1 MVTSG
6 PAQPPPTEESPF
18 EEILLLC
25 LQRILADEQPLP
37 FLRWA
42 QKQLVPRLQREEPDL
57 EEVEAQRLAFLLARA
72 IWDAT
77 PLPSGGFRPQPLN
90 NPHPALS
97 CPCGSGLAYGQCCG
111 AIQNLPVIPQEL
123 MWELLL
129 AELPEPLFRQ
139 ALASGEVPGPLLGLA
154 AERWLMVD
162 RPGLAIALLEPLFSP
177 EAATQMDERGDHALN
192 VLCDAYDR
200 RDHGKKKR
208 QFLDRMRQHPCR
220 GLRAAAWRRLC
231 TIHIDEGAF
240 IEAQLA
246 YTQAQR
252 EAPDNPGTALLEI
265 ALLAT
270 QHEDD
275 LARDRA
281 LFWRHKLRRGEEADI
296 AILDFLAQAGT
307 DPQDAL
313 MTSQADILD
322 PCLMDLRDW
331 VQASIRRPLPTYIL
345 VLAPI
350 PSPCPTSAPT
360 AAEVSTT
367 AAPAKMGIGDGASA
381 LSNPGS
387 ATNAGGM
394 ATGESSWG
402 AAMGKTSASE
412 QPQYPIQGAAG
423 LPHPAPVSDWSQCL
437 EPPGALVA
445 LERDWHRV
453 YPGTKPLGLQLVLP
467 PASPHPWEPDE
478 GGAEDWLDFL
488 NDHPEAADSL
498 DILDDLVTAL
508 YVHPDTALS
517 WVRHTLVTPL
527 LARAQ
532 AILGQALSADGRTTT
547 LPWDAAENRPALRL
561 LFRHYLSQVESGAE
575 AVAIA
580 SLETLLSLNPW
591 DHHGLRADLMNHYL
605 RQGDD
610 AAALALARRYPEDRL
625 VDLVYGE
632 VLALYRGGAA
642 QQARQ
647 ALRRAQGQLPLI
659 PRYLTQKRVARPSAR
674 ERTPTPTS
682 AETAWFYRES
692 MRDVWSA
699 VPGLLDWLKRQA
711 G

>member
-1 MVTSG
+1 MFTSG
-6 PAQPPPTEESPF
+6 PAQPPPAEESPF

-42 QKQLVPRLQREEPDL
+42 QQQLVPRLQREEPDL
-57 EEVEAQRLAFLLARA
+57 EEVEARRLAFLLARA

-77 PLPSGGFRPQPLN
+77 PLPGNGFRPRPLN
-90 NPHPALS
+90 DPHPALS

-111 AIQNLPVIPQEL
+111 VMQNLPVIPREL

-129 AELPEPLFRQ
+129 TEIPETLFRQ
-139 ALASGEVPGPLLGLA
+139 ALASGEVPSPLLGLA

-162 RPGLAIALLEPLFSP
+162 RPGRAIALLEPLFTP
-177 EAATQMDERGDHALN
+177 DAATRVDERGEHALN

-200 RDHGKKKR
+200 RDHSKKKR

-220 GLRAAAWRRLC
+220 SLRAAAWRRLC

-281 LFWRHKLRRGEEADI
+281 LFWRHKLRRGEEADF
-296 AILDFLAQAGT
+296 AILDFLSQAGK

-331 VQASIRRPLPTYIL
+331 VQSSIRRPLPIYTL
-345 VLAPI
+345 VLASIQSLGPA
-350 PSPCPTSAPT
+350 PAPT
-360 AAEVSTT
+360 AVGAITPTAPLKTGTAEGTRT
-367 AAPAKMGIGDGASA
+367 R
-381 LSNPGS
+381 SNPGS
-387 ATNAGGM
+387 AT
-394 ATGESSWG
+394 
-402 AAMGKTSASE
+402 
-412 QPQYPIQGAAG
+412 G
-423 LPHPAPVSDWSQCL
+423 LPHPAPLSDWSQCL
-437 EPPGALVA
+437 EPPQALVA
-445 LERDWHRV
+445 LERDWHRI

-467 PASPHPWEPDE
+467 LSSPHPWEPDE
-478 GGAEDWLDFL
+478 GLAEDWLDFL

-517 WVRHTLVTPL
+517 WVRHTLLTPL

-532 AILGQALSADGRTTT
+532 AILGQVLPVDSLTI
-547 LPWDAAENRPALRL
+547 LPWDAAANRPALRL

-591 DHHGLRADLMNHYL
+591 DHHCLRADLMNHYL

-647 ALRRAQGQLPLI
+647 ALHRAQGQLPLI

-699 VPGLLDWLKRQA
+699 VPGLLDWLKRQV

>member
-6 PAQPPPTEESPF
+6 PAQPPPAEESPF

-25 LQRILADEQPLP
+25 LQRILTDEQPLP

-57 EEVEAQRLAFLLARA
+57 EEIEARRLAFLLARA

-77 PLPSGGFRPQPLN
+77 PLPGNGFRARPLN
-90 NPHPALS
+90 DPHPALS

-111 AIQNLPVIPQEL
+111 AIQNLPVIPLEL

-129 AELPEPLFRQ
+129 AEIPEPLFRQ
-139 ALASGEVPGPLLGLA
+139 ALASGEVPIPLLGLA

-162 RPGLAIALLEPLFSP
+162 RPGLAIALLEPLFTP
-177 EAATQMDERGDHALN
+177 EAATQVDERGDHALN

-270 QHEDD
+270 QHEED

-331 VQASIRRPLPTYIL
+331 VQASIRRPLPIYSL
-345 VLAPI
+345 VP
-350 PSPCPTSAPT
+350 APT
-360 AAEVSTT
+360 PLPRPAPAPMAAGARGP
-367 AAPAKMGIGDGASA
+367 AAPPRSGTGESTDTGN
-381 LSNPGS
+381 NPGS
-387 ATNAGGM
+387 A
-394 ATGESSWG
+394 
-402 AAMGKTSASE
+402 
-412 QPQYPIQGAAG
+412 AG
-423 LPHPAPVSDWSQCL
+423 LPSPVPLPQWSQCL
-437 EPPGALVA
+437 EPPRALVA
-445 LERDWHRV
+445 LERDWHRI
-453 YPGTKPLGLQLVLP
+453 YPGTKPLGPQLVLP

-478 GGAEDWLDFL
+478 GLAEDWLDFL

-532 AILGQALSADGRTTT
+532 AILGQVPLAGGQAT
-547 LPWDAAENRPALRL
+547 LPWDTAANRPALRL

-575 AVAIA
+575 AAAIA
-580 SLETLLSLNPW
+580 SLETLLRLNPW

-605 RQGDD
+605 REGDD

-642 QQARQ
+642 QQARL

-659 PRYLTQKRVARPSAR
+659 PRYLTQKRVARPPTR

>member
-6 PAQPPPTEESPF
+6 PAQPPPAEESPF

-25 LQRILADEQPLP
+25 LQRILTDEQPLP

-57 EEVEAQRLAFLLARA
+57 EEIEARRLAFLLARA

-77 PLPSGGFRPQPLN
+77 PLPGNGFRARPLN
-90 NPHPALS
+90 DPHPALS

-111 AIQNLPVIPQEL
+111 AIQNLPVIPLEL

-129 AELPEPLFRQ
+129 AEIPEPLFRQ
-139 ALASGEVPGPLLGLA
+139 ALASGEVPIPLLGLA

-162 RPGLAIALLEPLFSP
+162 RPGLAIALLEPLFTP
-177 EAATQMDERGDHALN
+177 EAATQVDERGDHALN

-270 QHEDD
+270 QHEED

-331 VQASIRRPLPTYIL
+331 VQASIQRPLPIYSL
-345 VLAPI
+345 VP
-350 PSPCPTSAPT
+350 
-360 AAEVSTT
+360 
-367 AAPAKMGIGDGASA
+367 AAPLAHLFPGPGIHPVPPSGAGTDGGGGQGAGWTPQIGD
-381 LSNPGS
+381 
-387 ATNAGGM
+387 
-394 ATGESSWG
+394 
-402 AAMGKTSASE
+402 
-412 QPQYPIQGAAG
+412 
-423 LPHPAPVSDWSQCL
+423 
-437 EPPGALVA
+437 
-445 LERDWHRV
+445 R
-453 YPGTKPLGLQLVLP
+453 
-467 PASPHPWEPDE
+467 
-478 GGAEDWLDFL
+478 
-488 NDHPEAADSL
+488 
-498 DILDDLVTAL
+498 
-508 YVHPDTALS
+508 
-517 WVRHTLVTPL
+517 
-527 LARAQ
+527 
-532 AILGQALSADGRTTT
+532 
-547 LPWDAAENRPALRL
+547 
-561 LFRHYLSQVESGAE
+561 
-575 AVAIA
+575 
-580 SLETLLSLNPW
+580 
-591 DHHGLRADLMNHYL
+591 
-605 RQGDD
+605 
-610 AAALALARRYPEDRL
+610 
-625 VDLVYGE
+625 
-632 VLALYRGGAA
+632 
-642 QQARQ
+642 
-647 ALRRAQGQLPLI
+647 
-659 PRYLTQKRVARPSAR
+659 
-674 ERTPTPTS
+674 
-682 AETAWFYRES
+682 
-692 MRDVWSA
+692 
-699 VPGLLDWLKRQA
+699 
-711 G
+711 